1 MILEVEPEATTEL
14 FENITEEAILGNLSC
29 KRCRRPSVGSES
41 LLVAKSGAPLLG
53 NTPREYALWEGGII
67 ADG

>member
-1 MILEVEPEATTEL
+1 MVG
-14 FENITEEAILGNLSC
+14 EERILGKYSC
-29 KRCRRPSVGSES
+29 EECRRPSVGSET
-41 LLVAKSGAPLLG
+41 LLVAKTGAPLLG